1 MRVLFQFIAYLV
13 CVMVMV
19 GCATPRPTISNTSC
33 SETKYSNEKSHVE
46 SVIDSTII
54 DRLREVIYRNDTVYI
69 RDSIYIEKWRDRHVT
84 DTVRDTLYIEKID
97 TITNTVEVEIE
108 KPIAPFVIK
117 SCIALWVIV
126 GVAILAI
133 VAWVWFNF
141 ATGKFSWAKIL
152 SKLIK

>member
-1 MRVLFQFIAYLV
+1 MRVSLQFIAYLV
-13 CVMVMV
+13 SVMAMV
-19 GCATPRPTISNTSC
+19 GCAAPRPTISNSSS
-33 SETKYSNEKSHVE
+33 SETEHTTDRSHVE
-46 SVIDSTII
+46 YVIDSTII

-69 RDSIYIEKWRDRHVT
+69 RDSIYIEKWRDRQMT
-84 DTVRDTLYIEKID
+84 DTVRDTLYIEKTD
-97 TITNTVEVEIE
+97 TITNTIEVEVE